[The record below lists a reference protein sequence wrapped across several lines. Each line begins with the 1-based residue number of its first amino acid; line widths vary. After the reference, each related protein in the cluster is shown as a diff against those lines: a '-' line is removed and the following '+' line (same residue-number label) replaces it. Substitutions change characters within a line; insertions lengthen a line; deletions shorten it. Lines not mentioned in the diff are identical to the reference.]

1 MEDISQYCREQT
13 LEALPISLPLW
24 RVIIFSNLCDN
35 PLGSSAILFRY
46 HRCLTD
52 EISLMRIMLTELQN
66 NPELVDT
73 DILIRSSQSS
83 SESIDGVEE
92 TLRTETVNDTP
103 LILVSTEQEIAM
115 NPSVFSQK
123 PHRHCG
129 LQTSRMASY
138 WNLVCTKKDSISPLR
153 SKRVIDTP
161 KERWVEYKVM
171 DVEITDLSHLSHY
184 DLTINDAILGSLYNS
199 LHSYFAPRFQQANTK
214 KLHSMLW
221 VNRRGNDF
229 IYTPVNEGEKLNL
242 NNHDNTAVILELPLS
257 RDSAWDSMMFVH
269 HQMWLK
275 SNCEETT
282 VVQKWLRFWGW
293 LPRSFGDHF
302 FASFMRRGSCSITMI
317 PGPKEPIKFTG
328 NPITSIVNLT
338 SPIGNE
344 EIHISVICYVNKIA
358 VSITADDSICTQE
371 DLAQILSLCNDNLQ
385 EIRKHIASWDL

>member
-1 MEDISQYCREQT
+1 
-13 LEALPISLPLW
+13 
-24 RVIIFSNLCDN
+24 
-35 PLGSSAILFRY
+35 
-46 HRCLTD
+46 
-52 EISLMRIMLTELQN
+52 
-66 NPELVDT
+66 
-73 DILIRSSQSS
+73 
-83 SESIDGVEE
+83 
-92 TLRTETVNDTP
+92 
-103 LILVSTEQEIAM
+103 
-115 NPSVFSQK
+115 
-123 PHRHCG
+123 
-129 LQTSRMASY
+129 
-138 WNLVCTKKDSISPLR
+138 
-153 SKRVIDTP
+153 
-161 KERWVEYKVM
+161 
-171 DVEITDLSHLSHY
+171 
-184 DLTINDAILGSLYNS
+184 
-199 LHSYFAPRFQQANTK
+199 
-214 KLHSMLW
+214 MLW

-302 FASFMRRGSCSITMI
+302 FASFMCSLAYYLTPRRRGSCSITMI

-385 EIRKHIASWDL
+385 EIRKHIASWDLWCNIQKYNVFVNNNFTSLSTSDGGCSKNCFLWWRENGSGSYAFHILRYSLTIFFTSSRIIAFTSAWGRS